1 MSEIIVLE
9 SEDKVDMDLDQVVDN
24 PQEPLY
30 DIPLSKGR
38 EKLSIKQRLSLLS
51 QELQEL
57 EAEVEA
63 ESDPQP
69 FQLSHSYLTEVNSMA
84 KYAEDMIRSQD
95 LEIEGDLGIET
106 NVTRS
111 MWKSLVGVLPESE
124 NSTYIIN
131 SSLPEEICEIG
142 DRQVSSL
149 ASLSARVSR
158 LEDTLG
164 V

>member
-30 DIPLSKGR
+30 YIPLSKGR

-111 MWKSLVGVLPESE
+111 MGKSLVGVLPESE